1 MKIKPFAL
9 ERFFAKHEFSSPF
22 LLSCSDAEPLTLKEL
37 LDMADAETYALGKN
51 LSLGY
56 KESQGHPLL
65 LQEIAKLY
73 ESITPQHV
81 VEIVP
86 EEGIFI
92 AMNVLL
98 EPEDHVITTF
108 PGYQSLFEIAMSIGC
123 QVSKWQPDFGHGLR
137 FSVNELKRLVR
148 ENTKLIVINFPH
160 NPTGALLSRVELQ
173 EIITWAK
180 EKNIRIFSDE
190 MYRLTELT
198 TTDCLPSICELS
210 PNGICLFG
218 LSKSFSLPGLRVG
231 WLVSRDLTL
240 IENIKSFKDYTT
252 ICGSA
257 TSEVLAIAAL
267 RAKETI
273 LARNRSI
280 IIHNLETLDKFFEN
294 HSSIFT
300 WHKPRGGT
308 VGFPE
313 LLLDIPVDEFCE
325 QLLEKK
331 GVLLLPASVFGCQR
345 NHFRVGFGRRDM
357 PEALNKLSDFLDE
370 TGYL

>member
-9 ERFFAKHEFSSPF
+9 ERYFAKYEFSAPY

-37 LDMADAETYALGKN
+37 LSMADRETRALWEN

-56 KESQGHPLL
+56 TESQGHPLL
-65 LQEIAKLY
+65 LQEIAELY

-98 EPEDHVITTF
+98 ELEDHVITTF
-108 PGYQSLFEIAMSIGC
+108 PGYQSLFEIAASIGC
-123 QVSKWQPDFGHGLR
+123 QVSKWQPDFAQGMK
-137 FSVNELKRLVR
+137 FSVNDLKQLVR

-160 NPTGALLSRVELQ
+160 NPTGALLSRAELQ
-173 EIITWAK
+173 EVIALAK
-180 EKNIRIFSDE
+180 EKGIRVFSDE
-190 MYRLTELT
+190 MYHFTELT
-198 TTDCLPSICELS
+198 HTNRLPSVCELY
-210 PNGICLFG
+210 PKGISLFG

-231 WLVSRDLTL
+231 WLISRDLKL
-240 IENIKSFKDYTT
+240 IEDIKFYKDYTT

-257 TSEVLAIAAL
+257 PSEVLAIIAL
-267 RAKETI
+267 RAREAI
-273 LARNRSI
+273 LARNRAI
-280 IIHNLETLDKFFEN
+280 ISHNLQILDKFFRE
-294 HSSIFT
+294 HVDVFT
-300 WHKPRGGT
+300 WHKPCGGT
-308 VGFPE
+308 IGFPE
-313 LLLDIPVDEFCE
+313 LLLDIPIDQFCA

-331 GVLLLPASVFGCQR
+331 GVMLLPASVIGSQS

-357 PEALNKLSDFLDE
+357 PKALGKLAEFLME
-370 TGYL
+370 I

>member
-9 ERFFAKHEFSSPF
+9 ERYFAKHEFSSPY
-22 LLSCSDAEPLTLKEL
+22 LLSCSDCEPLALKEL
-37 LDMADAETYALGKN
+37 LNMADAETHALWEN

-56 KESQGHPLL
+56 TESQGHPLL

-73 ESITPQHV
+73 DGITPQHI

-108 PGYQSLFEIAMSIGC
+108 PGYQSLFEIAVSIGC
-123 QVSKWQPDFGHGLR
+123 QVSKWQPDFARGLR

-160 NPTGALLSRVELQ
+160 NPTGALLNRTELQ
-173 EIITWAK
+173 EIVTWAK

-190 MYRLTELT
+190 MYRFTELT
-198 TTDCLPSICELS
+198 TTDLLPSVCELS
-210 PNGICLFG
+210 PTGISLFG

-231 WLVSRDLTL
+231 WLVSRDLNI
-240 IENIKSFKDYTT
+240 IESIMSYKDYTT

-257 TSEVLAIAAL
+257 PSKVLAIIAL
-267 RAKETI
+267 RAKKAI
-273 LARNRSI
+273 LARNRAI
-280 IIHNLETLDKFFEN
+280 ITHNIKSLDKFFED
-294 HSSIFT
+294 HSAIFT

-313 LLLDIPVDEFCE
+313 LLLDIPIDQFCK
-325 QLLEKK
+325 QLLEQK
-331 GVLLLPASVFGCQR
+331 GVMLLPASVIGCQR
-345 NHFRVGFGRRDM
+345 NHFRVGFGRRDL
-357 PEALNKLSDFLDE
+357 PKVLGKLSEFLNE
-370 TGYL
+370 KGYH

>member
-9 ERFFAKHEFSSPF
+9 ERYFAKHEFSSPY

-37 LDMADAETYALGKN
+37 LDLADVETHALWEN

-56 KESQGHPLL
+56 TDSQGHPLL

-73 ESITPQHV
+73 EGITPQHV

-98 EPEDHVITTF
+98 EPEHHVITTF
-108 PGYQSLFEIAMSIGC
+108 PGYQSLFEIAASIGC
-123 QVSKWQPDFGHGLR
+123 QVSKWQPDFARGLK

-160 NPTGALLSRVELQ
+160 NPTGALLNRAELQ
-173 EIITWAK
+173 EIVALAK
-180 EKNIRIFSDE
+180 EKNICIFSDE
-190 MYRLTELT
+190 MYRFTEQT
-198 TTDCLPSICELS
+198 TTDCLPSVCELT
-210 PNGICLFG
+210 PNGITLFG

-231 WLVSRDLTL
+231 WLVSHDLAL
-240 IENIKSFKDYTT
+240 IESIKSYKDYTT

-257 TSEVLAIAAL
+257 PSEVLAIIAL
-267 RAKETI
+267 RAKEAI

-280 IIHNLETLDKFFEN
+280 IAHNLESLDKFFDN
-294 HSSIFT
+294 HSAIFT
-300 WHKPRGGT
+300 WYKPSGGT

-313 LLLDIPVDEFCE
+313 LLLGIPVDQFCK
-325 QLLEKK
+325 QLLEQK
-331 GVLLLPASVFGCQR
+331 GVMLLSASVIGCQR
-345 NHFRVGFGRRDM
+345 NHFRVGFGRRDL
-357 PEALNKLSDFLDE
+357 PEVLGKLSEFLNE
-370 TGYL
+370 KGYL